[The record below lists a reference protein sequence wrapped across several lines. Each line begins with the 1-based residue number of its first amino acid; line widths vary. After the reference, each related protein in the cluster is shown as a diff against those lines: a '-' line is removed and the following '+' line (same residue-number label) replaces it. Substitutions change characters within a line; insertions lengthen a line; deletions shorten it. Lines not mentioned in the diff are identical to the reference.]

1 MNEGEIPRQAL
12 PVIRR
17 DEIGLL
23 TEAFN
28 GLQAAVINEARSAEH
43 AANQRLRRIVSFVP
57 GMVFQYRLHAD
68 GHGDFP
74 FISDGIKA
82 LYGIDAEQAEMDSG
96 PLRDLMHPDDVG
108 PFFASLSA
116 SAQSLSPW
124 RWITASCCP
133 MAAANG

>member
-1 MNEGEIPRQAL
+1 MTANPRQAP

-28 GLQAAVINEARSAEH
+28 GLQAAVIAEEARSAEH

-82 LYGIDAEQAEMDSG
+82 LYGIDAEQAETDSR
-96 PLRDLMHPDDVG
+96 PCV
-108 PFFASLSA
+108 
-116 SAQSLSPW
+116 
-124 RWITASCCP
+124 T
-133 MAAANG
+133 